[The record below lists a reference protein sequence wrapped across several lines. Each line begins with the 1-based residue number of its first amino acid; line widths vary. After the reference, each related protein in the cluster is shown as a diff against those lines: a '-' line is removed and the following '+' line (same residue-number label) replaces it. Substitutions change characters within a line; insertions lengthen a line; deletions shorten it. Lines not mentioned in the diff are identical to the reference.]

1 MVETAEFYYK
11 LTFSDNQSYVVTSNE
26 DPVHFLKS
34 LRRFVSSYHF
44 ENTVYLAHPVKFELV
59 SAKVADKVYK
69 DWNQK

>member
-1 MVETAEFYYK
+1 MSDAAEFYYK

-34 LRRFVSSYHF
+34 LRRFVSSYQF
-44 ENTVYLAHPVKFELV
+44 DNTTYLAHPVKFELV
-59 SAKVADKVYK
+59 SSKIADKVYT